1 MRYGLIL
8 RAFLVCLGI
17 CSAFRTNLAEES
29 ATQSFEKWF
38 DAEAVSKAIKN
49 VQPATVVVQQ
59 KGRDGDV
66 RGKASGFVIDA
77 EEALVATNFHV
88 IGEGRPVEVVFQSG
102 QRLEVSEI
110 YASSPSSDLAIL
122 KLETVEPLAS
132 SLTLRPEIARQGEMV
147 LGFGN
152 PQGLQF
158 SVVPGLVSAVRELDA
173 AVRAENEELP
183 DFELLQL
190 AMPIEQGNSGGPVV
204 DREGQVVG
212 VVTLRHRV
220 TTNLGFAVPSRELQ
234 QLLET
239 PNRVSIERWQ
249 VLGQIDRRIW
259 EPLMGA
265 DWGQKNGAVTV
276 SEPGDGFGGRSLCLY
291 HDEPSAGAYETAVE
305 VRLEAE
311 SGAAGLVLGAD
322 GGERHIGVYPSNG
335 RIRVTVFGGAD
346 VYSWNI
352 LDQIET
358 PSYRPGSWNKLRT
371 RLDKGLL
378 TVWVNGDQ
386 VFEQQLGPGQIF
398 GNRVGLCKFRD
409 TSAEFRYFEMGRSL
423 DNGSLDAEEVERL
436 DRALTLLMRAGD
448 SGVAMKQLTQSPRD
462 SRAVIEQRRRE
473 IQKQLV
479 QLDELEREL
488 HTQQVSRELVMAL
501 DKPEEEIDLF
511 EMALQIAALDDD
523 ELHLQHYRDSFGR
536 LVHEADLFIQ
546 AQQGDSS
553 SEAEILRRFLFEE
566 CGYHGSRSEYYN
578 PANSHINRVL
588 DDREGL
594 PITLSLLFLE
604 MARRLSISP
613 VYGVPLPGQ
622 FMVGFASM
630 DQDSQKPTRRY
641 LNVFDNAEILDRK
654 QASDVIVRLTG
665 RVPKSEDFR
674 KADARSIARRMLQ
687 NLIAIQVDQERQPV
701 EALPYLDAL
710 LAIAPDSGS
719 DRFRRALILFEKK
732 AYEKSISDLD
742 WLLHQRPPGIDY
754 EKLSQFR
761 EMIADQLSTKAA
773 E

>member
-1 MRYGLIL
+1 MRNGMTLQ
-8 RAFLVCLGI
+8 AFVFCLGLYV
-17 CSAFRTNLAEES
+17 SNHPGKADETAPS
-29 ATQSFEKWF
+29 SFQDWF
-38 DAEAVSKAIKN
+38 DGEAVSAAVEK

-77 EEALVATNFHV
+77 EMALVATNFHV

-102 QRLEVSEI
+102 ERLEVSEI
-110 YASSPSSDLAIL
+110 YASSPNSDLAIL
-122 KLETVEPLAS
+122 KLDTPKALAS
-132 SLTLRPEIARQGEMV
+132 SLTLRPEIAKQGEMV

-173 AVRAENEELP
+173 AVREDNDELP

-204 DREGQVVG
+204 DRNGQVVG

-234 QLLET
+234 RLLEE
-239 PNRVSIERWQ
+239 PNRVSMERWQ

-259 EPLMGA
+259 EPVMGS

-276 SEPGDGFGGRSLCLY
+276 SDPGDGFGGRSLCLY
-291 HDEPSAGAYETAVE
+291 HEIPSQDACEATVE
-305 VRLEAE
+305 VRLGSE
-311 SGAAGLVLGAD
+311 SGAAGLVLASD
-322 GGERHIGVYPSNG
+322 GGDRHIGVYPSNG

-358 PSYRPGSWNKLRT
+358 PSYKPESWNRLRT
-371 RLDKGLL
+371 RLESGLL

-386 VFEQQLGPGQIF
+386 IFQQQLSPSQLF
-398 GNRVGLCKFRD
+398 GGRVGLCKFRN
-409 TSAEFRYFEMGRSL
+409 TAAEFRYFEIGESL
-423 DNGSLDAEEVERL
+423 EDDVLDEADSEKL
-436 DRALTLLMRAGD
+436 DRALTLLLRDGD
-448 SGVAMKQLTQSPRD
+448 VGIAMKQLAQSPKD
-462 SRAVIEQRRRE
+462 SRTVIAQRRRE
-473 IQKQLV
+473 MRAQIA

-501 DKPEEEIDLF
+501 DKPEAEIDLF
-511 EMALQIAALDDD
+511 EVALQIAALDND
-523 ELHLQHYRDSFGR
+523 ELHLQHYRDSFER
-536 LVHEADLFIQ
+536 LVHEADLFLKS
-546 AQQGDSS
+546 QGDSS
-553 SEAEILRRFLFEE
+553 VAEAETLRAFLFEE

-594 PITLSLLFLE
+594 PITLSLLFVE
-604 MARRLSISP
+604 MARRLSITP

-630 DQDSQKPTRRY
+630 DEESRKPAKRY
-641 LNVFDNAEILDRK
+641 LNVFDNAEVLNRAE
-654 QASDVIVRLTG
+654 ASQVIARLTG
-665 RVPKSEDFR
+665 QVPQREDFQR
-674 KADARSIARRMLQ
+674 ADAHSIARRMLQ
-687 NLIAIQVDQERQPV
+687 NLIVIQVEQERTPV

-719 DRFRRALILFEKK
+719 DRFQRALILFEKK
-732 AYEKSISDLD
+732 AYQRSLSDLD

-761 EMIADQLSTKAA
+761 EMIADQVTTKAA